1 MADRRDNKINHFKL
15 PLYYFFS
22 NVIYGVQKKWSF
34 FMIRLIGDIR
44 KCIYCINIKK
54 RQFENGLNTQMMV

>member
-54 RQFENGLNTQMMV
+54 RQF